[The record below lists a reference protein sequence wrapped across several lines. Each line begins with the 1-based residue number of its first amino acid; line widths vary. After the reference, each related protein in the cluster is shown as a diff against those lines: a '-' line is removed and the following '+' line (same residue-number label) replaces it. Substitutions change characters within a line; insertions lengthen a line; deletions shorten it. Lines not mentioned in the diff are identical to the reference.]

1 MMTEHD
7 FFLSKG
13 AVDETP
19 ITAVAQGA
27 SATAQG
33 AVYNFGVKQVDSV
46 KQRRMQTTP
55 TLYGRFPRLQGK
67 WDGKSTVN
75 HHLAVQNVF
84 GKFLPAHNQPRG
96 TCGGRAGSRGLEI
109 LQCVL
114 INAGVRAKFRF
125 VSHALIYWLARRE
138 YKMDK
143 GNPSDERNDGVAGGS
158 VPEILAKYGCVHR
171 EESGDLLFAGQ
182 GSDDLACKWGAGKI
196 DEATKT
202 EMLKLASD
210 NIVTAKVRAQ
220 SAQECADGL
229 AAGGVII
236 QSDAQGYEMTRDR
249 YGVCRAKGTWYHYQV
264 RSGVRVTPD
273 GRKVFQ
279 YDQSWGDDT
288 PQGPLL
294 EGCPGNV
301 FGVEWDVQDRLCKNG
316 EVDIILG
323 FDLFDLEQGAYDLD
337 YIY

>member
-1 MMTEHD
+1 MTEHD

-13 AVDETP
+13 AIIEAPLTQGLMQAASP
-19 ITAVAQGA
+19 I
-27 SATAQG
+27 
-33 AVYNFGVKQVDSV
+33 YNFGIKQVQDV
-46 KQRRMQTTP
+46 KDQRMRATP
-55 TLYGRFPRLQGK
+55 TLYGRFPNLQGK
-67 WDGKSTVN
+67 WDGTTTIN
-75 HHLAVQNVF
+75 HHDAVKKVF

-114 INAGVRAKFRF
+114 IASGNRAKFHY
-125 VSHALIYWLARRE
+125 VSHALVYWLARKK
-138 YKMDK
+138 YGMDS
-143 GNPSDERNDGVAGGS
+143 GSPTDENNDGVAGGS
-158 VPEILAKYGCVHR
+158 VPEVLAEFGCITR
-171 EESGDLLFAGQ
+171 EEGGDLAFAGQ
-182 GSDDLACKWGAGKI
+182 GSDDIACKWGAGKI
-196 DEATKT
+196 DPAFAQQ
-202 EMLKLASD
+202 MLKLAED

-236 QSDAQGYEMTRDR
+236 QSDMQGYSMTRDK
-249 YGVCRAKGTWYHYQV
+249 YGVCKAQGTWAHYQV
-264 RSGVRVTPD
+264 RSGVRLTPD

-294 EGCPGNV
+294 DGCPGNV
-301 FGVEWDVQDRLCKNG
+301 FGVEWEVQDRLCKNG

-323 FDLFDLEQGAYDLD
+323 FDLFDLEKGAYDLSFM
-337 YIY
+337 Y